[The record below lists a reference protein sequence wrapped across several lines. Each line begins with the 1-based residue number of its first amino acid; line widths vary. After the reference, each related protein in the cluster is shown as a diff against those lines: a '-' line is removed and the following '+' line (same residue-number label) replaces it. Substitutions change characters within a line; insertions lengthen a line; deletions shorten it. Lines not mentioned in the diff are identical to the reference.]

1 MNPSL
6 KKELK
11 SKLLTLGHEF
21 DLNDIIETTFV
32 VQIDRKTQIS
42 AFDMVYAVSAI
53 LESPKKI
60 KQDEWSSI
68 GNKKPD
74 SNNLIHQR
82 VGALASEELKK
93 EEQLSLHERLH
104 QIKFDNFFSAMDALD
119 SKKKKLLET
128 GIE

>member
-11 SKLLTLGHEF
+11 SKLLTSGHEF

-60 KQDEWSSI
+60 K
-68 GNKKPD
+68 
-74 SNNLIHQR
+74 
-82 VGALASEELKK
+82 
-93 EEQLSLHERLH
+93 
-104 QIKFDNFFSAMDALD
+104 
-119 SKKKKLLET
+119 
-128 GIE
+128 

>member
-53 LESPKKI
+53 LESPQKI
-60 KQDEWSSI
+60 K
-68 GNKKPD
+68 
-74 SNNLIHQR
+74 
-82 VGALASEELKK
+82 
-93 EEQLSLHERLH
+93 
-104 QIKFDNFFSAMDALD
+104 
-119 SKKKKLLET
+119 
-128 GIE
+128 